1 MKTLSIA
8 GIAVSMIV
16 LLLPSFAHAQDGWI
30 VSRTITG
37 ATVIKQAAG
46 NAAGLDY
53 LETAVDGA
61 PAGISRIV
69 AVNALEQ
76 GWVVLEADVESFHV
90 RDSGHLLLYIQGSS
104 KRVPSVVFQNLTVE
118 NVLKSGGKGRIV
130 IRMPFEQRVDSVRAG
145 LFLKGSARIKIS
157 RLRFGTEQGE
167 FAEGWN
173 ERHMEKLANPE
184 FTADIMLLARVWGYL
199 KYFSPVISR
208 HDLDWDGMLVRQLD
222 YLFEFPGA
230 KLHTAILEMLDAA
243 APAGVTDGKK
253 QGAAMLAAATANEK
267 VNVDYSWMRNAKQLT
282 KADRA
287 RMQALADDFRP
298 FRNKYISTPDSNR
311 APSPAISEDTYGSNK
326 LPEMKYRLLALFRYW
341 NILEYYAPNRYQLKD
356 EWPAT
361 LSALIPVFTAA
372 RTGRE
377 YNIALMRLNA
387 AKKDG
392 HGHITS
398 AAISELAYTG
408 RKTRLPFTLGVI
420 ADTVFVKQADSLFTH
435 ATGIRGGDRIISING
450 VQAGAYVDSL
460 ERLISEPR
468 KEMKQYYIT
477 ANGLL
482 GQVVTAGDSLNLCF
496 INEAGRQQVT
506 VPYGRKEMLDY
517 ARASLSRRKQQKTIV
532 PLRMLEG
539 NVLYIDPSAWTK
551 KDADTTRRLLSSVKA
566 VVIDCRTYPNFDFIH
581 FSSCFHTKKSDCLL
595 WMSTLSYP
603 GLLKGVMHTCAPDPA
618 FTFSGKVAVLIS
630 EASVSRPEM
639 LTMFLQARKENTML
653 VGRATGGA
661 DGDISTIP
669 MVGDQDMT
677 FVYTGLGVLYPNGRE
692 TQGAGIRPDI
702 HVPAGRRDYTG
713 PGDPI
718 LERALQYLLT
728 N

>member
-1 MKTLSIA
+1 MKPFSIA
-8 GIAVSMIV
+8 GFALSMIV
-16 LLLPSFAHAQDGWI
+16 LLLPSFAHAQDGWV
-30 VSRTITG
+30 VSRAIKG
-37 ATVIKQAAG
+37 ATVIKQASD

-61 PAGISRIV
+61 PAGISKIV
-69 AVNALEQ
+69 AVPALEK

-90 RDSGHLLLYIQGSS
+90 KDSGHILLYIQGSNN
-104 KRVPSVVFQNLTVE
+104 RVSSVVFQNLTVE
-118 NVLKSGGKGRIV
+118 KALKSGGKGRIV
-130 IRMPFEQRVDSVRAG
+130 IRLPFEQRVDSVRAG
-145 LFLKGSARIKIS
+145 LYLKGGARIKIA
-157 RLRFGTEQGE
+157 RLRFGAESGE
-167 FAEGWN
+167 FAEGWK
-173 ERHMEKLANPE
+173 ERNTEKMRHPG

-199 KYFSPVISR
+199 KYFSPIISR
-208 HDLDWDGMLVRQLD
+208 HDLDWDGMLIRQLEYMMD
-222 YLFEFPGA
+222 TPDA
-230 KLHTAILEMLDAA
+230 KVHTAIQELLDAA

-253 QGAAMLAAATANEK
+253 EGAAILASATAQEK
-267 VNVDYSWMRNAKQLT
+267 VNVDHSWIRKAKQLT
-282 KADRA
+282 EIDMG
-287 RMQALADDFRP
+287 RMLALADDFVP

-311 APSPAISEDTYGSNK
+311 APSPVIMEDTYGSNK

-361 LSALIPVFTAA
+361 LYALIPVFAGAHT
-372 RTGRE
+372 TRE
-377 YNIALMRLNA
+377 YNLALMRLNA

-398 AAISELAYTG
+398 TAISDMAYAG
-408 RKTRLPFTLGVI
+408 RKTRLPFSLGVI
-420 ADTVFVKQADSLFTH
+420 ADTVFAKQVDSLFTH
-435 ATGIRGGDRIISING
+435 ATGIRGGDRVLSVNG
-450 VQAGAYVDSL
+450 VPASAYVDSL
-460 ERLISEPR
+460 ECLISEPR

-482 GQVVTAGDSLNLCF
+482 GQVLATGDSLSFNY
-496 INEAGRQQVT
+496 INESGRRQVT
-506 VPYGRKEMLDY
+506 VPYGRKEMLEY
-517 ARASLSRRKQQKTIV
+517 AKASLSRRKQQNV
-532 PLRMLEG
+532 NNPLKMLEG

-551 KDADTTRRLLSSVKA
+551 KDADTTRSLLRSVKA

-581 FSSCFHTKKSDCLL
+581 FSSCFQYKKSDCLL

-618 FTFSGKVAVLIS
+618 YTFSGKVAVLIS

-639 LTMFLQARKENTML
+639 LAMFLQARKENTWL
-653 VGRATGGA
+653 VGRSTGGA

-669 MVGDQDMT
+669 MVGDQDMS
-677 FVYTGLGVLYPNGRE
+677 FVYTGLGVLFPDGRE
-692 TQGAGIRPDI
+692 TQGAGISPDI
-702 HVPAGRRDYTG
+702 HVPASRQEFTG

-718 LERALQYLLT
+718 LERALKYLLT